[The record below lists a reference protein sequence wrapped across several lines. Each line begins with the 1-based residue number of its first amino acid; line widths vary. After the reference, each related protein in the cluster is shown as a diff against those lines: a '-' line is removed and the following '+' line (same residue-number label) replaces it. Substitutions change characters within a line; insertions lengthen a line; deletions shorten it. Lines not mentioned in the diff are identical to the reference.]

1 MKKSKLYRSR
11 LEMIDRS
18 REYDL
23 EEELTFRLGVDPRQ
37 SDQIVRGVVDLP
49 NGTGK
54 TTRVVVIAEGEAA
67 EEAREAGA
75 DYVGGDELV
84 ERIKGGWLDF
94 DLMIATS
101 AAMRSVRPLG
111 RVLGPRGLM
120 PNPKTGTVTDT
131 PGEAVRGAKAG
142 RAEYRADRG
151 GCVHVPIGKRSF
163 TVEALLENA
172 MSVIQGVM
180 RARPAAA
187 KGTYVLGVTVCST
200 MSPGVKVDTKVT
212 KA

>member
-1 MKKSKLYRSR
+1 MKGCAFD
-11 LEMIDRS
+11 ETV
-18 REYDL
+18 
-23 EEELTFRLGVDPRQ
+23 ELTFRLGVDPRQ